1 MEQQYFVV
9 LELPSG
15 SNLNARYCPV
25 DFWTDASKAIRQGKA
40 KMISRR
46 QDTGVSEEL
55 RNYVQH
61 VKQFTTFVLV
71 TMPLPSKHNTL
82 KIFKRASHYVASPAN
97 KIIVDGAENFQL
109 VAIDA

>member
-9 LELPSG
+9 LELPCG
-15 SNLNARYCPV
+15 SNLNTKCCPV
-25 DFWTDASKAIRQGKA
+25 DFWNDASKAIRKGKA

-55 RNYVQH
+55 RSYVKH

-71 TMPLPSKHNTL
+71 TMPIHSDYNTH
-82 KIFKRASHYVASPAN
+82 KIFKRASSYIASPAN

-109 VAIDA
+109 VAVQE